1 MGLYKEFYFVK
12 DLFVEICVNVNVQ
25 DGLINGSLCVVK
37 KFDFRVLGF
46 KRCSIVQVLFDELS
60 IGFVIR
66 IKYVYL
72 YIKDIC
78 KFWILIVEI
87 L

>member
-46 KRCSIVQVLFDELS
+46 KRCSIVWVLFDELS